1 MQMPK
6 KKTKS
11 KLDKKKCSEEN
22 VVNGEMKNALVTCPE
37 AENKENV
44 QLEKKKM
51 YNWRIRAAMI
61 LTI

>member
-1 MQMPK
+1 MPK

-44 QLEKKKM
+44 QLELSL
-51 YNWRIRAAMI
+51 IHI
-61 LTI
+61 